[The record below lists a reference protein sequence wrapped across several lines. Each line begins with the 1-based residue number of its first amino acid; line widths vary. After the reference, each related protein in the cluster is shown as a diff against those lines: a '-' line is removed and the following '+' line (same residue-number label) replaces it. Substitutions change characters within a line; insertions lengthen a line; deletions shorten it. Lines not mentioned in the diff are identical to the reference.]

1 MSKRS
6 LFWGNASGKL
16 GEAVFFRAGGEQ
28 RTRMYVKQVK
38 NPKTLA
44 QVVNR
49 LSMTNLVQTY
59 KLWTPVLRK
68 GFPLKKTNQSD
79 YNAFV
84 SANKNHNTAVIT
96 NGLRRAGLSVPFSMV
111 MSDGDLI
118 GVITT
123 SAQATTEFDST
134 ATPGWGR
141 VVSGVLPSNKIY
153 TSAQIVDEGLDVLNT
168 GGQVYDAL
176 VGDNNPNNLP
186 SEFKVTVLLGQEA
199 IPAIGEDPEEIAGIK
214 PSYAYILAKKDSTET
229 WTKVGDIGATIL
241 YLTNWT
247 VTGDGSGQTGVAD
260 NFALGWSGTTQ
271 YDLGFTVATMIIS
284 YTDTSGKLRVTKSVF
299 GNFENSEEQIAQYQP
314 GGGIYEIALNQMGYN
329 PDDILSTR

>member
-16 GEAVFFRAGGEQ
+16 GEAVFYRAGGEQ

-44 QVVNR
+44 QVENR

-59 KLWTPVLRK
+59 KLWTAVLRK
-68 GFPLKKTNQSD
+68 AFPLKKTNQSD

-84 SANKNHNTAVIT
+84 SANKNYKTAVIT
-96 NGLRRAGLSVPFSMV
+96 KGLRDGGLSVPLSMV

-118 GVITT
+118 GVIST
-123 SAQATTEFDST
+123 SAQETTEFDST
-134 ATPGWGR
+134 AAPGWGR
-141 VVSGVLPSNKIY
+141 VVSGILPSNKSY
-153 TSAQIVDEGLDVLNT
+153 TSAEIVDEGLDVLQT
-168 GGQVYDAL
+168 GGQVYDAI

-199 IPAIGEDPEEIAGIK
+199 TSDVGDDPIDVAGIK
-214 PSYAYILAKKDSTET
+214 PSYAYILAKKGSTET

-247 VTGDGSGQTGVAD
+247 VTGSGDDQTGVAA
-260 NFALGWSGTTQ
+260 NFALGWSGTVQ

-284 YTDTSGKLRVTKSVF
+284 YTDTTGKLRVTKSIF
-299 GNFENSEEQIAQYQP
+299 GNFPNSEGQIAQYQP
-314 GGGIYEIALNQMGYN
+314 GGEVYEVALNQMGYT
-329 PDDILSTR
+329 PEGILPTR